1 MIKLFNRKSRGFTIM
16 ELIVSIGVFMSLFL
30 MVTVNFRTAE
40 SSNDLRLETQKI
52 ASDIR
57 KLQTLALTGSTYN
70 YNGTSTEMG
79 IGGFG
84 VKFSNGSTTY
94 AIYSDTAMNYGVLDQ
109 DDVLLESVTLAS
121 DFSNILITTEGSD
134 ADAYLTF
141 LPRSSMITFK
151 TIIGESIV
159 DLSAQ
164 VLRLEIYHNKVANK
178 KGVIEITPIS
188 GQVNFYL
195 E

>member
-1 MIKLFNRKSRGFTIM
+1 MVKLFNKQNRGFTIM

-30 MVTVNFRTAE
+30 VVTVNFRTAE
-40 SSNDLRLETQKI
+40 ASNELRLETQKI

-70 YNGTSTEMG
+70 FNGTSTVMG

-94 AIYSDTAMNYGVLDQ
+94 AIYSDTAMDYGILDQ

-121 DFSNILITTEGSD
+121 DFSNILITTEGSG

-141 LPRSSMITFK
+141 LPRSSTITFK
-151 TIIGESIV
+151 TIVGESIE
-159 DLSAQ
+159 DFSAQ
-164 VLRLEIYHNKVANK
+164 VLRLEIYHNKVTNK

-188 GQVNFYL
+188 GQVNF
-195 E
+195 

>member
-1 MIKLFNRKSRGFTIM
+1 MTELFKGKSRGFTIM

-30 MVTVNFRTAE
+30 VVTVNFRTAE
-40 SSNDLRLETQKI
+40 ASNELRLETQKI

-70 YNGTSTEMG
+70 FNGTSTVMG

-84 VKFSNGSTTY
+84 VKFSNGSTSY
-94 AIYSDTAMNYGVLDQ
+94 AIYSDTAMDYGILDQ
-109 DDVLLESVTLAS
+109 DDTLLESVTLAS
-121 DFSNILITTEGSD
+121 DFNNILITTDGSGT
-134 ADAYLTF
+134 DAYLTF

-151 TIIGESIV
+151 TIVDEEVV

-164 VLRLEIYHNKVANK
+164 VLRLEIYHNKVTNK